1 MIRRRR
7 KNRKK
12 LIAKQR
18 RNACVYKGIAE
29 ASVTFCGE
37 EEQHNECEAVFAAGI
52 KNAAI
57 DM

>member
-37 EEQHNECEAVFAAGI
+37 EEQPE
-52 KNAAI
+52 
-57 DM
+57 